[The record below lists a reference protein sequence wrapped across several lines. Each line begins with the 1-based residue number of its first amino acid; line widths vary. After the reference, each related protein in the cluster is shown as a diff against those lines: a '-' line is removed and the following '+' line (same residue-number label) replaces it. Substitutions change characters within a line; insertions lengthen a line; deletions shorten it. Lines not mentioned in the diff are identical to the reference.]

1 MIMHILYKKLTIA
14 FSVVMLT
21 TVTFYAHFAA
31 ADDEAPKE
39 APTETTLNSNFFYFY
54 NGELLGNRNF
64 NVSDPDNY
72 GGVNAVNLSAKS
84 SGGKVTMEPDT
95 YRQEGDA
102 IRVKWARKKENGK
115 ISLSGPDAD
124 LTIAQNIAALTMEL
138 RINRMSKKDVKIGLD
153 CHYPCGAELS
163 VGKQLRKSPKKEW
176 FTFPIPL
183 NCFQGEDFD
192 ISKIS
197 GPFSISTTGKMD
209 ISIANIRLE
218 RLPEGEAG
226 CVQEAR

>member
-1 MIMHILYKKLTIA
+1 MMMYILYKKLTIA
-14 FSVVMLT
+14 FSIMALT
-21 TVTFYAHFAA
+21 TVAFYAHVAVA
-31 ADDEAPKE
+31 EGEASEEAPKK
-39 APTETTLNSNFFYFY
+39 AALNSNFFYFY
-54 NGELLGNRNF
+54 NGEILGNRNF

-72 GGVNAVNLSAKS
+72 TGVNAVNLSAKS
-84 SGGKVTMEPDT
+84 SGGKVTMKPDT

-102 IRVKWARKKENGK
+102 IRVTWARKKENGK
-115 ISLSGPDAD
+115 ISLSGPDTD
-124 LTIAQNIAALTMEL
+124 LTIAQNVAALTMEL

-163 VGKQLRKSPKKEW
+163 IGKQLRKSPKKEW

-183 NCFQGEDFD
+183 NCFQGKDFD

-218 RLPEGEAG
+218 RLPEGETG
-226 CVQEAR
+226 CAQEVL